1 MDSPTYSSSMATS
14 NNREGF
20 SSAAVANDEG
30 ALSVISGL
38 AKDAALLFQ
47 SGKFLDCIRVL
58 LQLQQK
64 KAGDPKVLHN
74 IAIAKSF
81 QDEHSY
87 PKSLIEELNEV
98 KRLCN
103 DHAGADGDHSEA
115 TGNVGRKSAAGI
127 KGNNIMSN
135 QYSTLHSSPVLIDE
149 FDTSMTMYNLA
160 VSWFHLHE
168 YAKAFSTLDAL
179 FQNIE
184 PIDEVIA
191 KHICFLLLDVA
202 LLSQNA
208 RRYVDVISYMEK
220 VFCNNILVNQV
231 ENGNSAQQPSPILAE
246 SVSLTSNSILDA
258 SNSESPPTAIK
269 SEDSLA
275 RTLSDEGLE
284 DELHLISSIEMSR
297 KNPPKQS
304 GIQQSSNII
313 MKNQVV
319 GSIST
324 IDMRVKL
331 HLCKVRFLLL
341 TRNLKAAKREVKM
354 AMNTAH
360 GKDYSLA
367 LYLKSQLEYARGNHR
382 KAIKLLMASSN
393 RTEVGMSSMYYNN
406 LGCIYHQFGKHHTSA
421 VFYSKALS
429 SCSSLRKE
437 KPLKLSIISQDKS
450 LLIVYNSGVQ
460 YLTCGKPLQA
470 AQCFYKASVIFYNK
484 PLIWLRI
491 AECCIMAFEKGLITY
506 DSLVSSNKSEVMVH
520 VVGKGK
526 WRHLVIEDGLSRIR
540 QENSVGREDLA
551 FGDRQPIPSMSLAR
565 QCLLN
570 ALHLLYCSESK
581 HGVSSLSNATVTE
594 DQLGGAVSSKV
605 ASHNIVPVSGQVNE
619 NGEVKELKG
628 GNSQNTSLLS
638 FISDYDDIC
647 RKENHMIKQALLAD
661 LAYVEL
667 ELGDPLRALSA
678 ARYLLKLPGCSRIY
692 MFLGNLYAAEALCML
707 SRPKEAV
714 EHLSRYV
721 SGGKGVDIPYSQEDL
736 ESWQVKTQDEESNG
750 GSRSVNSLSHDGSQW
765 LAFINPEEARGILF
779 ANLAAVSAVQG
790 SLELAKEFAVQA
802 LSIMPKRPQ
811 AILTAVYVDLLRGNT
826 QEALTK
832 LKLCSSVRFLPT
844 NLAMTGSL

>member
-1 MDSPTYSSSMATS
+1 MDSPTYSSSIATS
-14 NNREGF
+14 NNREGS

-38 AKDAALLFQ
+38 AKEAALLFQ

-81 QDEHSY
+81 QDEHSD

-98 KRLCN
+98 KRFCN

-115 TGNVGRKSAAGI
+115 TGNVGRKSAAGV

-149 FDTSMTMYNLA
+149 FDTSMTVYNLA

-184 PIDEVIA
+184 P
-191 KHICFLLLDVA
+191 LDA
-202 LLSQNA
+202 
-208 RRYVDVISYMEK
+208 DVISYMEK

-258 SNSESPPTAIK
+258 SNSESPPTAIN

-331 HLCKVRFLLL
+331 LLCKVRFLIL

-354 AMNTAH
+354 AMKSAH

-460 YLTCGKPLQA
+460 YLTCRKPLQA

-484 PLIWLRI
+484 PLLWLRI

-551 FGDRQPIPSMSLAR
+551 FGDRQPIPSLSLAR

-570 ALHLLYCSESK
+570 ALHLLNCSESK

-605 ASHNIVPVSGQVNE
+605 ASHNIVAMSGQVNE
-619 NGEVKELKG
+619 NGEVKEHKG
-628 GNSQNTSLLS
+628 ENSQNTSLLS

-647 RKENHMIKQALLAD
+647 RKENHMIKQAVLVD

-692 MFLGNLYAAEALCML
+692 MFLGNLYAAEALCLL

-721 SGGKGVDIPYSQEDL
+721 SGGKGIDIPYSQEDL

-750 GSRSVNSLSHDGSQW
+750 GSGSVNSLSPDGSQW
-765 LAFINPEEARGILF
+765 LVFIKPEEARGILF

-802 LSIMPKRPQ
+802 LSIMPKRPE

-832 LKLCSSVRFLPT
+832 LKLCSSVRFLPS
-844 NLAMTGSL
+844 NLVMTGSL

>member
-1 MDSPTYSSSMATS
+1 MDSPTYSSSIATS
-14 NNREGF
+14 NNREGS

-38 AKDAALLFQ
+38 AKEAALLFQ

-81 QDEHSY
+81 QDEHSD

-98 KRLCN
+98 K
-103 DHAGADGDHSEA
+103 
-115 TGNVGRKSAAGI
+115 
-127 KGNNIMSN
+127 
-135 QYSTLHSSPVLIDE
+135 
-149 FDTSMTMYNLA
+149 A

-184 PIDEVIA
+184 PLDAVIA
-191 KHICFLLLDVA
+191 KHVCFLLLDVA

-258 SNSESPPTAIK
+258 SNSESPPTAIN

-331 HLCKVRFLLL
+331 LLCKVRFLIL

-354 AMNTAH
+354 AMKSAH

-460 YLTCGKPLQA
+460 YLTCRKPLQA

-484 PLIWLRI
+484 PLLWLRI

-551 FGDRQPIPSMSLAR
+551 FGDRQPIPSLSLAR

-570 ALHLLYCSESK
+570 ALHLLNCSESK

-605 ASHNIVPVSGQVNE
+605 ASHNIVAMSGQVNE
-619 NGEVKELKG
+619 NGEVKEHKG
-628 GNSQNTSLLS
+628 ENSQNTSLLS

-647 RKENHMIKQALLAD
+647 RKENHMIKQAVLVD

-692 MFLGNLYAAEALCML
+692 MFLGNLYAAEALCLL

-721 SGGKGVDIPYSQEDL
+721 SGGKGIDIPYSQEDL

-750 GSRSVNSLSHDGSQW
+750 GSGSVNSLSPDGSQW
-765 LAFINPEEARGILF
+765 LVFIKPEEARGILF

-802 LSIMPKRPQ
+802 LSIMPKRPE

-832 LKLCSSVRFLPT
+832 LKLCSSVRFLPS
-844 NLAMTGSL
+844 NLVMTGSL

>member
-208 RRYVDVISYMEK
+208 RKYVDVISYMEK

-341 TRNLKAAKREVKM
+341 LGTLRLPSVKLDGHEHCTWQRLFFGALFEV
-354 AMNTAH
+354 
-360 GKDYSLA
+360 
-367 LYLKSQLEYARGNHR
+367 QLEYARGNHR

-429 SCSSLRKE
+429 
-437 KPLKLSIISQDKS
+437 KLLISTKGEAFKALNHLQDKS
-450 LLIVYNSGVQ
+450 LLIVFNSGVQ

-470 AQCFYKASVIFYNK
+470 AQCFYKASVYILYK
-484 PLIWLRI
+484 PLIWL
-491 AECCIMAFEKGLITY
+491 ELQ
-506 DSLVSSNKSEVMVH
+506 N
-520 VVGKGK
+520 VV
-526 WRHLVIEDGLSRIR
+526 
-540 QENSVGREDLA
+540 
-551 FGDRQPIPSMSLAR
+551 
-565 QCLLN
+565 
-570 ALHLLYCSESK
+570 
-581 HGVSSLSNATVTE
+581 
-594 DQLGGAVSSKV
+594 
-605 ASHNIVPVSGQVNE
+605 
-619 NGEVKELKG
+619 
-628 GNSQNTSLLS
+628 
-638 FISDYDDIC
+638 
-647 RKENHMIKQALLAD
+647 
-661 LAYVEL
+661 
-667 ELGDPLRALSA
+667 
-678 ARYLLKLPGCSRIY
+678 
-692 MFLGNLYAAEALCML
+692 
-707 SRPKEAV
+707 
-714 EHLSRYV
+714 
-721 SGGKGVDIPYSQEDL
+721 
-736 ESWQVKTQDEESNG
+736 
-750 GSRSVNSLSHDGSQW
+750 
-765 LAFINPEEARGILF
+765 
-779 ANLAAVSAVQG
+779 
-790 SLELAKEFAVQA
+790 
-802 LSIMPKRPQ
+802 
-811 AILTAVYVDLLRGNT
+811 
-826 QEALTK
+826 
-832 LKLCSSVRFLPT
+832 
-844 NLAMTGSL
+844 